1 MEIQVIHLK
10 YIFII
15 FKGVGK
21 SSLTT
26 RATKPKEN
34 NIDTI
39 ATVGFEF
46 QTFIVK
52 INNTVVKLQIWDT
65 CGQDVYKSLVVNFY
79 RSSSLAIL
87 CYSIDNRASFENI
100 SNWLQELRSNSVVGT
115 KIFLIGNKSDL
126 ENK

>member
-1 MEIQVIHLK
+1 M
-10 YIFII
+10 
-15 FKGVGK
+15 KGVGK

-26 RATKPKEN
+26 RATKPKDSHIE
-34 NIDTI
+34 TI

-52 INNTVVKLQIWDT
+52 INNTIVKLQIWDT
-65 CGQDVYKSLVVNFY
+65 CGQDVYKSLVANFY

-87 CYSIDNRASFENI
+87 CYSIDNRQSFENVA
-100 SNWLQELRSNSVVGT
+100 NWLQELRSNSVTGT